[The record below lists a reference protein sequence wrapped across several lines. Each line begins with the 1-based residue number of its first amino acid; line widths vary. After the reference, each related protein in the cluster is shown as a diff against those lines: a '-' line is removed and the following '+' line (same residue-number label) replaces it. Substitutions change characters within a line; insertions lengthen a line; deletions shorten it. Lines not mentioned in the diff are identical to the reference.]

1 MNHVKKIFGD
11 RYLPHM
17 TTNVAESHMNTLS
30 ISKDL
35 IKQTYHNEPPLKDGC
50 IQSLDWTGGLDYWTQ
65 VFSLFK
71 QIFGQLVVSMLVS
84 CS

>member
-35 IKQTYHNEPPLKDGC
+35 IKQTYRNEPPLKDPLNTEVRSTT
-50 IQSLDWTGGLDYWTQ
+50 IMEMQIELRQNSL
-65 VFSLFK
+65 
-71 QIFGQLVVSMLVS
+71 IE
-84 CS
+84 

>member
-35 IKQTYHNEPPLKDGC
+35 IKQTYHNEPPLMDPLNTEVRSTT
-50 IQSLDWTGGLDYWTQ
+50 ILEMQVELRQNSL
-65 VFSLFK
+65 
-71 QIFGQLVVSMLVS
+71 IE
-84 CS
+84 